1 MPRRSTPPA
10 VLAALLLAAAA
21 AQADDDGPAVTPY
34 RPSVSTPAALSE
46 PGWLELEAG
55 ALRATGP
62 DSGSA
67 RTTLPYTLK
76 LAFSDQWGI
85 RVGGDAWVRQADAG
99 ARETGGGDT
108 SVVLKYRFGPKSP
121 WGVELGEKFPTAGAT
136 LGSGRA
142 DTTVNGIYSADFGD
156 WHTDLNLAETR
167 VGLPAV
173 QGHGWQAGWAA
184 SLSHPLAGSWGIGGE
199 FSGTHQAAVPD
210 TAQFLA
216 ALSWNASPRA
226 AFDFGVARGLTDAS
240 PRNQVFAGVT
250 LLLGKLF

>member
-1 MPRRSTPPA
+1 MQRRPTRA
-10 VLAALLLAAAA
+10 AALAALCLAAAC
-21 AQADDDGPAVTPY
+21 AQADEDGPAVTPY

-62 DSGSA
+62 DRGSA

-76 LAFSDQWGI
+76 LAFSDQWGV

-99 ARETGGGDT
+99 ARATGGGDT
-108 SVVLKYRFGPKSP
+108 AVVLKYRFGPKSP
-121 WGVELGEKFPTAGAT
+121 WGLELGQKFPTAGPT

-142 DTTVNGIYSADFGD
+142 DTTLNGIYSQDFGD

-167 VGLPAV
+167 VGLPGR
-173 QGHGWQAGWAA
+173 GHGWQAGWAA

-199 FSGTHQAAVPD
+199 LSGTHQAAVAD
-210 TAQFLA
+210 SAQFLA

-226 AFDFGVARGLTDAS
+226 AFDIGIARGLTDAA
-240 PRNQVFAGVT
+240 PRNQVFAGMTV
-250 LLLGKLF
+250 LLGKLF